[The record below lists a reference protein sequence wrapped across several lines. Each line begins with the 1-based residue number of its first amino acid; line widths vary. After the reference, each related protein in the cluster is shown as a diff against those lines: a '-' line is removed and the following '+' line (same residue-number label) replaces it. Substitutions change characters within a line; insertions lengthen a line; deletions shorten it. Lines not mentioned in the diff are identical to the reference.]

1 MSPLVI
7 VVTLVAGG
15 LAAVLRYGLS
25 VILARVSQ
33 AENFPWTVLIVNA
46 VGSGIGGIVLG
57 LAQNAAV
64 STEIQLI
71 ILTGVCGGLTTFS
84 TFSVETIQL
93 ITHGRWRSAV
103 LSVATNL
110 VAGLGACVVGYLVG
124 YLVAGV

>member
-7 VVTLVAGG
+7 AVALTVGG

-25 VILARVSQ
+25 VFLARVSK
-33 AENFPWTVLIVNA
+33 AESFPWTVLIVNA
-46 VGSGIGGIVLG
+46 VGSGIGGAVLG
-57 LAQNAAV
+57 LAQTSGA
-64 STEIQLI
+64 STELQLI

-103 LSVATNL
+103 LSVGLNL
-110 VAGLGACVVGYLVG
+110 VVGLGACVIGYVL
-124 YLVAGV
+124 A